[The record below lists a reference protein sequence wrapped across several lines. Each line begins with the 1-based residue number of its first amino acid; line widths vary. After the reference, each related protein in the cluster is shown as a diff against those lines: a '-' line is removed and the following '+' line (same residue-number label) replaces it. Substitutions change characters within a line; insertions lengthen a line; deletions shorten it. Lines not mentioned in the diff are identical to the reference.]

1 MDGYSAEELRE
12 HAKRVRAIL
21 RAEVEIRGRLMAQ
34 RPWELEK
41 WLKKQAEARRALAS
55 LDHLLGYI
63 ASTEPENKFHH
74 QERLIEE

>member
-21 RAEVEIRGRLMAQ
+21 RAEVDIRSRLMAQ

-41 WLKKQAEARRALAS
+41 WMKKRAEAGQALAS

-63 ASTEPENKFHH
+63 ASTEPENKYHR
-74 QERLIEE
+74 QERLIE